1 MEKYINQLIGDF
13 ESSADSVNGLMEG
26 KVFPDAPEA
35 LEAEV
40 DQAIFMLLSEY
51 LNIQPIQFPPV
62 QQLTGDQIRRVEA
75 AFSSL
80 LKAYG
85 FLIYFPP
92 RVHQSLK
99 YQTIIELLSRE
110 VPILTTYFWHLATCE
125 YEPAKCPFGSEYCTC
140 F

>member
-13 ESSADSVNGLMEG
+13 QSSADSVNGLMEG
-26 KVFPDAPEA
+26 KVFPDAPEE

-40 DQAIFMLLSEY
+40 DQAIFMVLSEY

-62 QQLTGDQIRRVEA
+62 QLLTGDQISRIEV

-92 RVHQSLK
+92 RVHHSLK

-110 VPILTTYFWHLATCE
+110 IPILTTYFWHLATCE
-125 YEPAKCPFGSEYCTC
+125 YEPTKCPFGSEYCTC

>member
-13 ESSADSVNGLMEG
+13 QSSAESVKDLMEG
-26 KVFPDAPEA
+26 KVYPETPDA

-40 DQAIFMLLSEY
+40 DQAYFIVLGEY

-62 QQLTGDQIRRVEA
+62 HQISGDQIRKIEA
-75 AFSSL
+75 AFTNL

-99 YQTIIELLSRE
+99 YQTIVKLLSRE
-110 VPILTTYFWHLATCE
+110 VPILTSFFWHVATCE
-125 YEPAKCPFGSEYCTC
+125 YEPMKCPFGREYCTC